1 MLAAPTFPH
10 ERPPVTTIIPTPAV
24 DPDKVDRLSHEVADA
39 VAAST
44 QPGPKVVVGTP
55 AHAPGPAPAPA
66 TTPAPA
72 PEPAP
77 TPAPAP
83 SVSVNIGK
91 P

>member
-1 MLAAPTFPH
+1 MLPTIL
-10 ERPPVTTIIPTPAV
+10 TNTPAV
-24 DPDKVDRLSHEVADA
+24 DPEKAGRLAEEVGQA

-72 PEPAP
+72 PAPAP

-83 SVSVNIGK
+83 SVNVNIGK